1 MKSLK
6 LNQIEN
12 SRLAKNEMKHIMGG
26 RYTMI
31 VGNCVV
37 SYTCSC
43 GCQYANSGGSSTDAN
58 KSANRSGG
66 LRSSNATVW
75 CDVVGDCG

>member
-31 VGNCVV
+31 VGNCIV

-43 GCQYANSGGSSTDAN
+43 GCQYANSSGPSTRQTQIRAPIE
-58 KSANRSGG
+58 
-66 LRSSNATVW
+66 
-75 CDVVGDCG
+75 VVDIEALTQLYGVM